1 MHFEDLNLISF
12 EFLCGYGCLELIK
25 MRFPFPSSSFDLET
39 ISIGDI

>member
-25 MRFPFPSSSFDLET
+25 TVLSFSLFKF
-39 ISIGDI
+39 